1 MSEHPTCPAP
11 GCRNFSR
18 AKTRP
23 TYCLAHYQLEYRGID
38 PATRRVPNVREE
50 STCDVDGCRS
60 PKVNTR
66 VCSTH
71 YHQVRMGELVI
82 PGYSPK
88 LFPPCQGPDCEKRGR
103 WSGYCTTHGG
113 HIQREGRPRKVVFQ
127 REVPCGVEGCEEVSH
142 SKGLCNRHYAIA
154 SRPEPRDKPP
164 CSVEGC
170 TRRTYRGMCSIHV
183 KAAKEVEKREARK
196 AARLA
201 AIELLPV
208 CPFPKCTDKIS
219 YTRGGVCDRHHAD
232 RARKKLPLDRYI
244 ALITV
249 QECEACGGGVGRL
262 VTDHKHGHHA
272 RDSDMCPDCIRGRLC
287 NGCNS
292 ALGMLG
298 EDEARMEGLLA
309 YIRRFHGDPVR
320 SGV

>member
-1 MSEHPTCPAP
+1 MTEHPTCPVE
-11 GCRNFSR
+11 GCENFSR

-23 TYCLAHYQLEYRGID
+23 TPCLAHYQLEYRGID

-88 LFPPCQGPDCEKRGR
+88 PFPPCQGPDCEKRGH

-127 REVPCGVEGCEEVSH
+127 REKECSVDNCTDAASAKGMCVTHYHQKRAAERGLRTTACTTPGCATRVRAPGPCGPHKTERLRQERALLAQGQCECLNCEKTVTMWSSRVCASH
-142 SKGLCNRHYAIA
+142 KRYQTSKGLSHEQLIELMAVQACESCGN
-154 SRPEPRDKPP
+154 
-164 CSVEGC
+164 
-170 TRRTYRGMCSIHV
+170 
-183 KAAKEVEKREARK
+183 VEK
-196 AARLA
+196 
-201 AIELLPV
+201 
-208 CPFPKCTDKIS
+208 
-219 YTRGGVCDRHHAD
+219 
-232 RARKKLPLDRYI
+232 
-244 ALITV
+244 
-249 QECEACGGGVGRL
+249 L
-262 VTDHKHGHHA
+262 VTDHKHGHHNE
-272 RDSDMCPDCIRGRLC
+272 DSKKMCPDCIRGRLC

-292 ALGMLG
+292 ALGYLG
-298 EDEARMEGLLA
+298 EDEARIEGLLA

-320 SGV
+320 SGA